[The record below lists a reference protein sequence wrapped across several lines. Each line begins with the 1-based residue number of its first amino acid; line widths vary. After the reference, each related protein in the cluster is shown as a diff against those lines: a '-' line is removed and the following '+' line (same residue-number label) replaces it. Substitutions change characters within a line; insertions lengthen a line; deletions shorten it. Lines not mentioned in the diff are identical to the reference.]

1 MTPLE
6 FSQILQYPPEFQL
19 ILLYL
24 LEFFIDLLNKG
35 GYNFFLENPI
45 LRRFSLEFFSVN
57 FIFLGK
63 RLLLLFAEIIVFN
76 RIYNTTSVFV
86 VVVLF
91 CFFNQAFSTLFLMY
105 HKATACNVIP
115 DIVEVVNLLQTILSC
130 CNTNADGK
138 IFISYSPL
146 FSFAC

>member
-1 MTPLE
+1 MQKQTKKMTPLE

-35 GYNFFLENPI
+35 GYNFFLEKPI

-57 FIFLGK
+57 FTFLGK

-91 CFFNQAFSTLFLMY
+91 CFFQSGIFN
-105 HKATACNVIP
+105 I
-115 DIVEVVNLLQTILSC
+115 ILDVPQS
-130 CNTNADGK
+130 N
-138 IFISYSPL
+138 SL
-146 FSFAC
+146 